1 LLEKKLL
8 TYDDSGGGLVMKTK
22 SHSSYKN
29 ESLSM
34 NASDITCLANNA
46 FEQQAKAFG
55 DRANHIGPVLKG
67 LLRKPPA
74 PSKAHRH
81 S

>member
-8 TYDDSGGGLVMKTK
+8 TYDDSGGGLIMKTK

-34 NASDITCLANNA
+34 NASDTTGLANNA
-46 FEQQAKAFG
+46 FEQEVKAIE

-74 PSKAHRH
+74 HSKAHGH